1 MEAVPEIFVPDIVG
15 ALRDLVHQI
24 PPGRVTTY
32 RALAEALGD
41 PDCVRFV
48 AVFLASAEAKDWP
61 VHRVVHSS
69 GAVGRP
75 FGEDQGQ
82 TIEKLR
88 SEGVRIVGDRVD
100 PLLQFF
106 FADFRTD
113 RPLARLQ
120 EEQREVARRVVLCPL
135 PRAEKIGALD
145 VAYRDDEAVASFVL
159 TNSQGEPFDFLLA
172 RVPAPFPYIRTYL
185 SYRELPAYLAVL
197 QEARRKGLWPD
208 ILLVDGNGILHPRR
222 AGVATHLGVLLD
234 LPTVG
239 VAKSHL
245 CGDVNTEGMTIGEWR
260 PVLLDGEVVAGAI
273 RTGRNRT
280 LFVSP
285 GHRADVQ
292 SSVDLVLA
300 LTQKDELPPPLRLAH
315 ELATEAARE

>member
-1 MEAVPEIFVPDIVG
+1 VGAVPKIFVPDIIG
-15 ALRDLVHQI
+15 TLRDLVYQI
-24 PPGRVTTY
+24 PRGRVTTY

-41 PDCVRFV
+41 PDAVRFV
-48 AVFLASAEAKDWP
+48 AIFLASAEAKDWP

-69 GAVGRP
+69 GAISRA
-75 FGEDQGQ
+75 FGADCRQNL
-82 TIEKLR
+82 EKLKA
-88 SEGVRIVGDRVD
+88 EGVRIVGDRVD

-106 FADFRTD
+106 FAEFRTD

-120 EEQREVARRVVLCPL
+120 EEQREVAKRTVLCPL
-135 PRAEKIGALD
+135 PKAEKIGAVD
-145 VAYRDDEAVASFVL
+145 TAYCDDEAVAAFVL
-159 TNSQGEPFDFLLA
+159 TDPQGELLDFLLA
-172 RVPAPFPYIRTYL
+172 RAPARFPYIRTYL
-185 SYRELPAYLAVL
+185 SYRELPAYLAAL
-197 QEARRKGLWPD
+197 GEAQKKGLWPD

-222 AGVATHLGVLLD
+222 AGIATHLGVLLD

-260 PVLLDGEVVAGAI
+260 PVLLDGEVVGGAI

-285 GHRADVQ
+285 GHRANVQ
-292 SSVDLVLA
+292 SSVDLVLN

>member
-1 MEAVPEIFVPDIVG
+1 MEAAPEIFIPDIVG

-48 AVFLASAEAKDWP
+48 AIFLASEKAKDWP

-69 GAVGRP
+69 GAVGRA
-75 FGEDQGQ
+75 FGEEQRQ
-82 TIEKLR
+82 AIEKLR
-88 SEGVRIVGDRVD
+88 AEGVRAVGDRVD
-100 PLLQFF
+100 PILQFF

-120 EEQREVARRVVLCPL
+120 EEQREVAKRAVLCPL

-145 VAYRDDEAVASFVL
+145 VAYRDDEAVAALVL
-159 TNSQGEPFDFLLA
+159 TDPQGELIDFLLA
-172 RVPAPFPYIRTYL
+172 RAQARFPYIRTYL

-197 QEARRKGLWPD
+197 REAQRKGLWPD

-222 AGVATHLGVLLD
+222 AGIATHLGVLLD

-285 GHRADVQ
+285 GHRADLQ

-300 LTQKDELPPPLRLAH
+300 LTQRDELPPPLRSAH

>member
-1 MEAVPEIFVPDIVG
+1 MEAVPEIFVPDIIG
-15 ALRDLVHQI
+15 TLRDLIYQI

-41 PDCVRFV
+41 PGAVRFV
-48 AVFLASAEAKDWP
+48 SIFLASVEAKDWP

-69 GAVGRP
+69 GAVGRA
-75 FGEDQGQ
+75 FGAESRQS
-82 TIEKLR
+82 IEKLKA
-88 SEGVRIVGDRVD
+88 EGVRIVGDRVD
-100 PLLQFF
+100 PLLRFF
-106 FADFRTD
+106 FAEFRTD
-113 RPLARLQ
+113 HPLARLQ
-120 EEQREVARRVVLCPL
+120 EEQRRLAQRVVICPL
-135 PRAEKIGALD
+135 PRAEKIGAVD
-145 VAYRDDEAVASFVL
+145 VAYRGDEAVAAFVL
-159 TNSQGEPFDFLLA
+159 TDPQGELFDFLLA
-172 RVPAPFPYIRTYL
+172 CAPARFPYIRTYL

-197 QEARRKGLWPD
+197 REAQKKRLWPD
-208 ILLVDGNGILHPRR
+208 ILLVDGNGVLHPRR
-222 AGVATHLGVLLD
+222 AGIATHLGVLLD

-285 GHRADVQ
+285 GHRADVG

-315 ELATEAARE
+315 EVATEAAQE

>member
-1 MEAVPEIFVPDIVG
+1 MEAAAELWIPDLIEV
-15 ALRDLVHQI
+15 LRDLVHQI

-41 PDCVRFV
+41 PEAVRFV
-48 AVFLASAEAKDWP
+48 AAFLASEEAKGWP

-75 FGEDQGQ
+75 FGEVTSWAAG
-82 TIEKLR
+82 KLR
-88 SEGVRIVGDRVD
+88 AEGVRVEGDRVE
-100 PLLQFF
+100 PLLRYFF
-106 FADFRTD
+106 DAFRTD

-120 EEQREVARRVVLCPL
+120 EEQRRIGERVRLEPL
-135 PRAEKIGALD
+135 PEPKRIGAVD
-145 VAYRDDEAVASFVL
+145 VAYQGDRAFAAFVL
-159 TNSQGEPFDFLLA
+159 AGPDGEPLDYLLA
-172 RVPAPFPYIRTYL
+172 QAPARFPYIRTYL

-197 QEARRKGLWPD
+197 GAAREKGMWPD
-208 ILLVDGNGILHPRR
+208 VLLVDGNGILHPRR

-234 LPTVG
+234 LPSVG
-239 VAKSHL
+239 VAKGHL

-260 PVLLDGEVVAGAI
+260 PVLWNEEVVGAAL

-285 GHRADVQ
+285 GHRADLP
-292 SSVDLVLA
+292 SSLDLIA
-300 LTQKDELPPPLRLAH
+300 SLTRADELPTPLRFAH
-315 ELATEAARE
+315 EFATEASRA